1 MLLQNRR
8 LCHHFLLS
16 PEYFQ
21 NRLRHLSR
29 LFGRAIESAC
39 KCKDPVD
46 RRRREVKPS
55 VAVSNVLPQVHM
67 WVQLVEDVLGLPCLR
82 WVGRH
87 PQLSVGFL
95 STPYLQPSRSSA
107 GLRRCS
113 ASCFFQSVTSLSF
126 QWLLRY
132 SMVLAGLCVSLALG
146 GGLKMQPSQR
156 ISTSCL
162 YTTLK
167 EPPNADPEIGM
178 FFRPVLF
185 VLLFVFG
192 CANARRKVS
201 KPWQARMYLIPT

>member
-1 MLLQNRR
+1 MRCKELSHPSVSELRQCLLLQNRR

-67 WVQLVEDVLGLPCLR
+67 WVQL
-82 WVGRH
+82 
-87 PQLSVGFL
+87 
-95 STPYLQPSRSSA
+95 
-107 GLRRCS
+107 
-113 ASCFFQSVTSLSF
+113 
-126 QWLLRY
+126 
-132 SMVLAGLCVSLALG
+132 MVLAGLCVSLALG

-192 CANARRKVS
+192 CANARRTVS